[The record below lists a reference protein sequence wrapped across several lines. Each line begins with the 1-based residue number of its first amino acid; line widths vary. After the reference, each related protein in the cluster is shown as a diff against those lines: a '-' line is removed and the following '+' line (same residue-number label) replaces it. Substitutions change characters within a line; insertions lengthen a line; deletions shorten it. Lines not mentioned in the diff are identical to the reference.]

1 MEIKKLLVDESKYN
15 IKCPYEMNAEFVV
28 VHNTANDATAENEI
42 KYMIGNDKKVSFH
55 YAVDNKEIVQGIP
68 TNRNAYHAGD
78 GRNGDG
84 NRKGI
89 AIEIC
94 YSKSGGDRFIQAE
107 KNAAEFIASIL
118 KEKGWG
124 IDKVKKHADFAKKNC
139 PHRTIELGW
148 DRFLNMIQEHLI
160 VVQTNSVEQLAQ
172 EVIAGKHGTGQA
184 RKNAL
189 GGLYNAVQSL
199 VNQILKGKKSTQSTP
214 KYTYLSNPNYKGD
227 SIVDALNQIGVDSSF
242 ANRKKLAAKNNIKD
256 YTGRASENK
265 RMLDRLKAGKLIK

>member
-1 MEIKKLLVDESKYN
+1 MEIKKNLVEESKYN

-28 VHNTANDATAENEI
+28 VHNTANDASAENEI

-55 YAVDNKEIVQGIP
+55 YAVDDKEVVQGIP

-78 GRNGDG
+78 GSKGNG

-89 AIEIC
+89 AVEIC
-94 YSKSGGDRFIQAE
+94 YSKSGGDKFIQAE

-148 DRFLNMIQEHLI
+148 DRFLNMVQEHLN
-160 VVQTNSVEQLAQ
+160 VKETTKTVEELAQ
-172 EVIAGKHGTGQA
+172 EVIAGKHGVGA
-184 RKNAL
+184 ERRNAL
-189 GGLYNAVQSL
+189 GNLYNAVQSL
-199 VNQILKGKKSTQSTP
+199 VNRLLTGKSSTP
-214 KYTYLSNPNYKGD
+214 KHTYLSNPNYKGD

-242 ANRKKLAAKNNIKD
+242 AYRKKLAAKNNIPD
-256 YTGRASENK
+256 YTGRAGENK
-265 RMLDRLKAGKLIK
+265 RLLDRLKVGKLIKA